1 MLLPHFIETTCLVY
15 RCFALRYRIRQ
26 PFFFLDF
33 HFSHTDG
40 LADEKGKVKYI
51 PVNELRRLSIPSSY
65 GTLFLSIESFL
76 LVIFNAGCVL
86 YLFFLFY
93 TIRQVYFEIV
103 ITSTLRIHP
112 YPQQLLG
119 YTDNG

>member
-1 MLLPHFIETTCLVY
+1 MFRV
-15 RCFALRYRIRQ
+15 ALQ
-26 PFFFLDF
+26 NKAAFFFFLDF

-65 GTLFLSIESFL
+65 GTLFLSIESFFTCNL
-76 LVIFNAGCVL
+76 QRGVCSLS
-86 YLFFLFY
+86 FFFFFY

>member
-40 LADEKGKVKYI
+40 LADEKGTVKYI
-51 PVNELRRLSIPSSY
+51 PVNELRRQSTPSSY
-65 GTLFLSIESFL
+65 GTLFLSIESFFTCNL
-76 LVIFNAGCVL
+76 QRGVCSLS
-86 YLFFLFY
+86 FFSFL
-93 TIRQVYFEIV
+93 
-103 ITSTLRIHP
+103 H
-112 YPQQLLG
+112 
-119 YTDNG
+119 N

>member
-1 MLLPHFIETTCLVY
+1 MFRV
-15 RCFALRYRIRQ
+15 ALQ
-26 PFFFLDF
+26 NKAAFFFLDF